1 MTQQINLYD
10 AALLRRREW
19 LTAANL
25 VMVTVA
31 LLLAMVGWS
40 FAARN
45 EVAALEA
52 ENALLAPQVKTL
64 QEQMAALAAQAS
76 ARKPDPRLEAELA
89 SVRAVLARRDDILAE
104 LQKGI
109 GGGATHF
116 GEYLRALARQSVG
129 GLWLTGFSV
138 GEDGAG
144 MEIRGRMTDPALL
157 PEYIRRLNG
166 EPAFQGRAF
175 ATLKVT
181 AAQPAP
187 PAGAAPAA
195 VPPPTT
201 APRTPPPY
209 HEFVLAPENA
219 AVGVGAGA
227 AGGAV
232 TEARP

>member
-25 VMVTVA
+25 VVVTLA

-40 FAARN
+40 VAARN
-45 EVAALEA
+45 QVAALEA
-52 ENALLAPQVKTL
+52 ENALIAPQVKT
-64 QEQMAALAAQAS
+64 QREQMAALAAQAA

-89 SVRAVLARRDDILAE
+89 SARTVLARRDDILAA

-109 GGGATHF
+109 GGGATNF
-116 GEYLRALARQSVG
+116 GEYLRALARQSVS
-129 GLWLTGFSV
+129 GLWLIGFSV

-157 PEYIRRLNG
+157 PEYIRRLNS

-187 PAGAAPAA
+187 PAGAAA
-195 VPPPTT
+195 VPPP
-201 APRTPPPY
+201 AAAVRVAPPY

-219 AVGVGAGA
+219 AVGAAVGAA
-227 AGGAV
+227 AVA
-232 TEARP
+232 EARP